1 MRVKIIGT
9 GAAGNK
15 GAVCAVKNN
24 IIDVSDVLLINS
36 TLKDIPYDYNGK
48 AVQFYQSYGG
58 CGKERSMSKKLCSTS
73 LQNGT
78 INLEEFLKV
87 GTEEEAELVIV
98 TTSTEGGSG
107 SGSAPLIA
115 KYIRDVLGISVHI
128 YAYTGFEEDARG
140 VKNTVEF
147 FQEMEDTFTV
157 EAVSLKKYL
166 SETNDNR
173 IKAEEL
179 ANKEFCEKIS
189 VLMGLQL
196 RDSEHN
202 IDPTDLLK
210 ISTTE
215 GFMIIESSIIKDRI
229 KNRDQFRKLIIE
241 MLDNSKS
248 LDLYEASQKKL
259 AVIINIDKNSTDY
272 IDYLDILTERFGLAY
287 EKFEHIQYEDDMPEF
302 VAIISAGSNMPV
314 KEVEA
319 IYKKYTEMTA
329 KVNKKSDSFFESVG
343 GLGFDEEDSMFD
355 LKNKKKST
363 VSKDAFFSSTG
374 DAPATQPKKKDKSFN
389 NTKVN
394 KNVIDEY

>member
-24 IIDVSDVLLINS
+24 IIDVDDVLLINS
-36 TLKDIPYDYNGK
+36 TLKDIPYDYKGK
-48 AVQFYQSYGG
+48 AVQFYNSYGG
-58 CGKERSMSKKLCSTS
+58 CGKERAMSKKLCSTS

-78 INLEEFLKV
+78 INLEEFLQV
-87 GTEEEAELVIV
+87 GTDNEAELVVI

-115 KYIRDVLGISVHI
+115 SYIRQVLGISVHI

-166 SETNDNR
+166 TAANNNR

-210 ISTTE
+210 IATTE
-215 GFMIIESSIIKDRI
+215 GYMIIESTIIKERV
-229 KNRDQFRKLIIE
+229 KNREQFRKVIID
-241 MLDNSKS
+241 MLDESRS
-248 LDLYEASQKKL
+248 LDLYEGSQKKM
-259 AVIINIDKNSTDY
+259 AVIINIDKNSTDC

-287 EKFEHIQYEDDMPEF
+287 EKFEHIQYESDMPEF
-302 VAIISAGSNMPV
+302 IAVISAGSNMPV

-319 IYKKYTEMTA
+319 IYKTYEDMTSR
-329 KVNKKSDSFFESVG
+329 VNKNKDSFFSSIG
-343 GLGFDEEDSMFD
+343 GLNFNEEDSMFD
-355 LKNKKKST
+355 LGSKKGST
-363 VSKDAFFSSTG
+363 VSKDAFFG
-374 DAPATQPKKKDKSFN
+374 GAAEAPKKKNKQFN

-394 KNVIDEY
+394 KDVIDQY